1 MSENPWFV
9 ETIQSFLFLN
19 CPECHF
25 KTKEKNFFQDHAT
38 KKHPRSSVL
47 FEESS
52 YRSELEEHFDHG
64 IEIELEYPI
73 DIDSEMTKNDQTL
86 EEIMFPE
93 VQNDQCTGQFELKNS
108 QL

>member
-1 MSENPWFV
+1 MSGNPWLV

-47 FEESS
+47 FEENS
-52 YRSELEEHFDHG
+52 YKSELEEHFDHE

-73 DIDSEMTKNDQTL
+73 DIDSEVTKNDQIL

-93 VQNDQCTGQFELKNS
+93 VQNDAGQIELNNN

>member
-47 FEESS
+47 FEENS
-52 YRSELEEHFDHG
+52 YKSELEEHFDHG

-73 DIDSEMTKNDQTL
+73 LRVWTIFVGGTILSLLVNY
-86 EEIMFPE
+86 
-93 VQNDQCTGQFELKNS
+93 
-108 QL
+108 